1 MAISRAQLL
10 KELLPGLNALF
21 GLQYATYDQEHK
33 EIYETETSERSFEEE
48 TKLSGFSA
56 APVKNEGSAISYD
69 NAQEAW
75 TARYNHETIAL
86 GFSLTEEAI
95 EDNLYDSLS
104 ARYTKALA
112 RAMAYTKQVKAAA
125 VLNNGFSS
133 AYPGGDGVS
142 LFSSAHPLVTGGTN
156 SNVPSTPAD
165 LNETSL
171 EAAVIQISLWTDERG
186 LLIAAKPKKLIV
198 PSSLQFVAT
207 RLLET
212 ELRVSTTDNDINA
225 LKNNGSISEG
235 YAINHFLTDTNAWF
249 LTTDVPNGMKHF
261 VRSPLSNSMDGDFDT
276 GNVRYKSRERYSF
289 GWSDPLG
296 MFGSAGA

>member
-21 GLQYATYDQEHK
+21 GLEYARYGEEHK

-56 APVKNEGSAISYD
+56 APVKNEGSAIRYD

-112 RAMAYTKQVKAAA
+112 RAMSYTKQVKSAN
-125 VLNNGFSS
+125 VLNNGFSA
-133 AYPGGDGVS
+133 AYPGGDGVA
-142 LFSSAHPLVTGGTN
+142 LFSASHPLISGGTN
-156 SNVPSTPAD
+156 SNIPSTPAD

-171 EAAVIQISLWTDERG
+171 ENAVIQIAAWTDERG

-198 PSSLQFVAT
+198 PPALQFVST

-212 ELRVSTTDNDINA
+212 ELRVGTNDNDINA
-225 LKNNGSISEG
+225 LKNNGSIPEG
-235 YAINHFLTDTNAWF
+235 YTINHFLTDTNAWF

-296 MFGSAGA
+296 MYGSAGA

>member
-56 APVKNEGSAISYD
+56 APVKNEGSAIAYD

-133 AYPGGDGVS
+133 NYLGGDGVA
-142 LFSSAHPLVTGGTN
+142 LVSASHPLITGGVN
-156 SNVPSTPAD
+156 SNIPSTAAD

-186 LLIAAKPKKLIV
+186 LLIAAKPKKLVV

-212 ELRVSTTDNDINA
+212 ELRVGTNDNDINA

-235 YAINHFLTDTNAWF
+235 YCVNHFLTDTNAWF

-261 VRSPLSNSMDGDFDT
+261 VRSPLANSMDGDFDT